1 MEKVIFLY
9 LFTSMMKKTLIFL
22 MLFLASC
29 AHNSNNNLPCGTRN
43 TFVKIE
49 KTINVLICDG
59 KECKQDTAE
68 IMGSGVVI
76 ASRQDGSYVLTAAHV
91 CESES
96 MVNFPFI
103 LEYAIDIQTVNL
115 YHNRYRSEIINMD
128 PILDTCILFAHNLK
142 GPVAKISRKPP
153 KVGERVY
160 NVAAP
165 ANIFYNNVV
174 PIIDGFFSGNARE
187 RGVAIYSIPATGGS
201 SGSPIFN
208 SKGYLIGMIHS
219 VNIHFPVISISP
231 THRDL
236 VNFISYTVTN
246 DMNKLLIGLPDQ
258 EPKLGIYPL

>member
-1 MEKVIFLY
+1 
-9 LFTSMMKKTLIFL
+9 MKKFLIFL
-22 MLFLASC
+22 VLFLTSC
-29 AHNSNNNLPCGTRN
+29 AHNNNLPLGTRG

-49 KTINVLICDG
+49 KTINVVLCDG
-59 KECKQDTAE
+59 NECKRDKAE

-76 ASRQDGSYVLTAAHV
+76 GKRQGGAYILTAAHV
-91 CESES
+91 CESQS

-103 LEYAIDIQTVNL
+103 LEYTIDLQAVDL
-115 YHNRYRSEIINMD
+115 QQRRFRSEIINMD
-128 PILDTCILFAHNLK
+128 PKLDTCILFAHKLS
-142 GPVAKISRKPP
+142 GPIAKISRRPP
-153 KVGERVY
+153 KIGDRVY

-165 ANIFYNNVV
+165 ANIFYNNTV
-174 PIIDGFFSGNARE
+174 PILEGFFSGNAKE

-208 SKGYLIGMIHS
+208 SNGFLIGMIHS

-231 THRDL
+231 IHKDL
-236 VNFISYTVTN
+236 LNFISYTITN